1 MKAKAMCIKRI
12 CIAFFDAAD
21 DSAANSYYPKK
32 LFQAVRGNNG
42 NADEGDGL
50 LQAANLARGFLFIGK
65 TSEYVVIK
73 CRIKVKLD
81 IKTIML
87 YTKIVLKSN

>member
-42 NADEGDGL
+42 NADEGDK
-50 LQAANLARGFLFIGK
+50 NYI
-65 TSEYVVIK
+65 IK

>member
-12 CIAFFDAAD
+12 CIAFF

-73 CRIKVKLD
+73 
-81 IKTIML
+81 T
-87 YTKIVLKSN
+87 T

>member
-12 CIAFFDAAD
+12 CIAFFDEAD
-21 DSAANSYYPKK
+21 DSAANSYYPQKK

-50 LQAANLARGFLFIGK
+50 LQAANPARGFLFIGK
-65 TSEYVVIK
+65 TSEYVVCELPK
-73 CRIKVKLD
+73 
-81 IKTIML
+81 
-87 YTKIVLKSN
+87 KSPLNKF

>member
-32 LFQAVRGNNG
+32 LF
-42 NADEGDGL
+42 
-50 LQAANLARGFLFIGK
+50 
-65 TSEYVVIK
+65 
-73 CRIKVKLD
+73 
-81 IKTIML
+81 
-87 YTKIVLKSN
+87 

>member
-12 CIAFFDAAD
+12 CIAFFDASD
-21 DSAANSYYPKK
+21 DSA
-32 LFQAVRGNNG
+32 AVRGNNG

-73 CRIKVKLD
+73 
-81 IKTIML
+81 T
-87 YTKIVLKSN
+87 T

>member
-21 DSAANSYYPKK
+21 DSAANSYFLPKK
-32 LFQAVRGNNG
+32 LFQAVRGTNG
-42 NADEGDGL
+42 NADEEDGL
-50 LQAANLARGFLFIGK
+50 LQAANPARGFLFIGK

-73 CRIKVKLD
+73 
-81 IKTIML
+81 T
-87 YTKIVLKSN
+87 T

>member
-1 MKAKAMCIKRI
+1 MCIKRI

-21 DSAANSYYPKK
+21 DSAANSYYPQKK
-32 LFQAVRGNNG
+32 LFQAVRGNSG

-50 LQAANLARGFLFIGK
+50 LQAANPARGFLFIGK

-73 CRIKVKLD
+73 
-81 IKTIML
+81 T
-87 YTKIVLKSN
+87 T

>member
-12 CIAFFDAAD
+12 CIAFFDASD

-42 NADEGDGL
+42 NADGL

-73 CRIKVKLD
+73 
-81 IKTIML
+81 T
-87 YTKIVLKSN
+87 T

>member
-50 LQAANLARGFLFIGK
+50 LQAANLARGFLFYMENFRIC
-65 TSEYVVIK
+65 VVIK
-73 CRIKVKLD
+73 LHNKVSNKS
-81 IKTIML
+81 KT
-87 YTKIVLKSN
+87 

>member
-1 MKAKAMCIKRI
+1 MCIKRI

-21 DSAANSYYPKK
+21 DSAANSYYPQKK

-50 LQAANLARGFLFIGK
+50 LQAANPARDSFL
-65 TSEYVVIK
+65 
-73 CRIKVKLD
+73 
-81 IKTIML
+81 
-87 YTKIVLKSN
+87 

>member
-1 MKAKAMCIKRI
+1 MQQTILQQI
-12 CIAFFDAAD
+12 PITP
-21 DSAANSYYPKK
+21 PKK

-73 CRIKVKLD
+73 
-81 IKTIML
+81 T
-87 YTKIVLKSN
+87 T

>member
-21 DSAANSYYPKK
+21 DSAANSYSLPKK

-73 CRIKVKLD
+73 
-81 IKTIML
+81 T
-87 YTKIVLKSN
+87 T

>member
-1 MKAKAMCIKRI
+1 MKEKAMCIKRI

-21 DSAANSYYPKK
+21 DSAANSYYPQKK

-50 LQAANLARGFLFIGK
+50 LQAANPARGFLFIGK
-65 TSEYVVIK
+65 TSKYVVIK
-73 CRIKVKLD
+73 
-81 IKTIML
+81 T
-87 YTKIVLKSN
+87 T

>member
-1 MKAKAMCIKRI
+1 MKAKAMWYQTDMHSLFLMQQTIQQQI
-12 CIAFFDAAD
+12 PIT
-21 DSAANSYYPKK
+21 PQKK

-73 CRIKVKLD
+73 
-81 IKTIML
+81 T
-87 YTKIVLKSN
+87 T

>member
-42 NADEGDGL
+42 NADEGATAKAIL
-50 LQAANLARGFLFIGK
+50 LLRTTMPTEPSKFPKTFMSRNTKADNIRLTACQALTR
-65 TSEYVVIK
+65 
-73 CRIKVKLD
+73 
-81 IKTIML
+81 
-87 YTKIVLKSN
+87 

>member
-12 CIAFFDAAD
+12 CIAFFDASD

-42 NADEGDGL
+42 NADEGDGR
-50 LQAANLARGFLFIGK
+50 AAGGK
-65 TSEYVVIK
+65 SCKGIPFYRENFRICSNKNYIIK

-81 IKTIML
+81 IKQ
-87 YTKIVLKSN
+87 

>member
-21 DSAANSYYPKK
+21 DSAANSYFLPKK

-42 NADEGDGL
+42 NADEEDGL

-73 CRIKVKLD
+73 
-81 IKTIML
+81 T
-87 YTKIVLKSN
+87 T

>member
-65 TSEYVVIK
+65 TSEYVDVYKRQGQYGIYL
-73 CRIKVKLD
+73 IFAAQAA
-81 IKTIML
+81 
-87 YTKIVLKSN
+87 

>member
-42 NADEGDGL
+42 NADEGDGDMPL
-50 LQAANLARGFLFIGK
+50 
-65 TSEYVVIK
+65 
-73 CRIKVKLD
+73 VK
-81 IKTIML
+81 
-87 YTKIVLKSN
+87 

>member
-50 LQAANLARGFLFIGK
+50 LQAANPARGFLFIGK

-73 CRIKVKLD
+73 
-81 IKTIML
+81 T
-87 YTKIVLKSN
+87 T

>member
-1 MKAKAMCIKRI
+1 MKSCKENESEGYVYQTDMHSL
-12 CIAFFDAAD
+12 FDAAD

-73 CRIKVKLD
+73 
-81 IKTIML
+81 T
-87 YTKIVLKSN
+87 T

>member
-1 MKAKAMCIKRI
+1 M
-12 CIAFFDAAD
+12 AFFDAAD

-50 LQAANLARGFLFIGK
+50 LQAANLARGFLYRENFRICSNK
-65 TSEYVVIK
+65 NYIIK

>member
-1 MKAKAMCIKRI
+1 MCIKRI

-21 DSAANSYYPKK
+21 DSAANSYYPQKK

-50 LQAANLARGFLFIGK
+50 RQAAIPARGFLFIGK

-73 CRIKVKLD
+73 
-81 IKTIML
+81 T
-87 YTKIVLKSN
+87 T

>member
-1 MKAKAMCIKRI
+1 MKEKAMCIKRI

-21 DSAANSYYPKK
+21 DSAANSYYPQKK

-42 NADEGDGL
+42 NAYEGDGL
-50 LQAANLARGFLFIGK
+50 LQAANPARGFLFIGK

-73 CRIKVKLD
+73 
-81 IKTIML
+81 T
-87 YTKIVLKSN
+87 T